1 MAKLNKDGAA
11 SQADHGGVAADADTD
26 TERQQTNE
34 QPSENTTHATDIP
47 QSPAA
52 PDTGA
57 TAGPT
62 SGSNKD
68 PADEPVDTA
77 AIGDEPPSLTESVTA
92 AEATDGIGPDTSAEP
107 SMLVA
112 DDTVLIHFTGP
123 WKNYSRGDVTR
134 LAADEVLRVIDKG
147 LAELGEG

>member
-11 SQADHGGVAADADTD
+11 SQADHGGVAADAD

-68 PADEPVDTA
+68 PADEPGDTA
-77 AIGDEPPSLTESVTA
+77 ATGDEPPSLTESVTA
-92 AEATDGIGPDTSAEP
+92 AEATDGIGPDTSEEP
-107 SMLVA
+107 SMPVA
-112 DDTVLIHFTGP
+112 DDTVLVRFTGP